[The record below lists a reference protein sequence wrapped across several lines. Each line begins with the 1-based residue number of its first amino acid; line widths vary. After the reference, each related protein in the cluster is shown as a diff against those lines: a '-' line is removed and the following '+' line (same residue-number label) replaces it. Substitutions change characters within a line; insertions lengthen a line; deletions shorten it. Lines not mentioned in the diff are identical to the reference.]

1 MAPGVIGYWPFLV
14 DELLYSIFSQ
24 SCCVFSGCCYLVG
37 FPNGGGWNLLCLDE
51 SRCAQYREML
61 LLISCQRAE
70 HQHMSSH
77 HKPFFCL
84 RLPPSA
90 TNMETNISFSC
101 LNALVYSSSTPLPPP
116 VITGF
121 PIITYI
127 HITFSMIINPHTHDG
142 GYLFTHS
149 FIPQKPKSQLRRGNF
164 KIFNIS
170 SRGKKIQKVSKSLQK
185 GFFGAAVR
193 IH

>member
-1 MAPGVIGYWPFLV
+1 
-14 DELLYSIFSQ
+14 
-24 SCCVFSGCCYLVG
+24 
-37 FPNGGGWNLLCLDE
+37 
-51 SRCAQYREML
+51 
-61 LLISCQRAE
+61 
-70 HQHMSSH
+70 MSSH

-127 HITFSMIINPHTHDG
+127 HITFSMIINPHTHTMAVTYLHIHSYRKNQNHSLEEEILKSSIFHQGEKKFKKCQNLFKRSFLELLREFIDLGVSLVVAQNRVRDFKKFSRTLG
-142 GYLFTHS
+142 GRKRARTA
-149 FIPQKPKSQLRRGNF
+149 PTKSVRLEEITSLLTTSKNLSEMITCRSSE
-164 KIFNIS
+164 NIS
-170 SRGKKIQKVSKSLQK
+170 PKRSI
-185 GFFGAAVR
+185 
-193 IH
+193 